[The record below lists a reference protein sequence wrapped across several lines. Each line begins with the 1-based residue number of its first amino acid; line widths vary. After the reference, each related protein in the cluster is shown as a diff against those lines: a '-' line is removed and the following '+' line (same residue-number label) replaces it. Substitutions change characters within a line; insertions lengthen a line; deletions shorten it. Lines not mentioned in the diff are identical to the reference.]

1 MLPSNLTSSDFATY
15 PPKARSLAVRHLP
28 VLRQLPLSFVP
39 SLLRQWI
46 DYDSMFPVER
56 ASFDKELGILSGLTP
71 DEIKDWF
78 QLFSRV
84 QLTPSQ
90 EKLNWVG
97 QPAQFVEQLSAY
109 LWSTHQM
116 DLFRAAATGY
126 ADRIH
131 KLISIDPLPMDRL
144 GIAVIGQGVGTTSKV
159 LFQKLAEHGTLFDQI
174 DPDRGLEQLLAVV
187 ARRAQTQPAPY
198 AHWYVDGG
206 AAAPHSTQIA
216 CVAYDALTP
225 TREKLLKDISHEVQ
239 LPGMGPEELHSYLAR
254 ITPAEVGLNDDS
266 LLDRFKI
273 KLLTEG
279 SGTQVFST
287 TFAQW
292 TAREVLR
299 RAEPLTLLVRFA
311 PRQRERPMSDLLAS
325 SLTTPELDP
334 AGSLVD
340 ADMGAYY
347 QWINQQRLPESG
359 RSSFLAWFEGH
370 RQAIAIGPS
379 LPRGVRSSSAMN
391 LAALVALASDR
402 PPRS

>member
-1 MLPSNLTSSDFATY
+1 MLPSNLTSNDFANY
-15 PPKARSLAVRHLP
+15 PPKARSLAASHLQ

-46 DYDSMFPVER
+46 DYDSMFPVES
-56 ASFDKELGILSGLTP
+56 ASFDKELALLSGLNP
-71 DEIKDWF
+71 DQLQVWF
-78 QLFSRV
+78 QLFAKV

-116 DLFRAAATGY
+116 DLFRTAATGY

-131 KLISIDPLPMDRL
+131 KLVPIDPLPINRL
-144 GIAVIGQGVGTTSKV
+144 GIAVIGQGVATTDKL
-159 LFQKLAEHGTLFDQI
+159 LFQKLSAHGTLFDQI
-174 DPDRGLEQLLAVV
+174 NPDRGLELLLAAV
-187 ARRAQTQPAPY
+187 AKRAQAQPAPY

-206 AAAPHSTQIA
+206 AAASHSAQIA
-216 CVAYDALTP
+216 CVAYDELTP
-225 TREKLLKDISHEVQ
+225 TREKLLKDISQEVQ
-239 LPGMGPEELHSYLAR
+239 RPGMGPEELHSYLAR
-254 ITPAEVGLNDDS
+254 ITPAEVGLHDDS

-325 SLTTPELDP
+325 TLAAPELDP

-347 QWINQQRLPESG
+347 QWINQQRLPQSG
-359 RSSFLAWFEGH
+359 RSSFLAWFE
-370 RQAIAIGPS
+370 
-379 LPRGVRSSSAMN
+379 
-391 LAALVALASDR
+391 R
-402 PPRS
+402 P